1 MQFAGESSVMSVQ
14 NFDFIAFSF
23 ARMQLRG
30 RDVNLDNI
38 TGNMNATSKK
48 WFQNRYNFYLSEF
61 KDQSVKA

>member
-1 MQFAGESSVMSVQ
+1 MQFAGESNVMSVQ

>member
-1 MQFAGESSVMSVQ
+1 MSVQ

>member
-1 MQFAGESSVMSVQ
+1 MQFVSESSVMSVQ

-38 TGNMNATSKK
+38 TGNMNDNSKK
-48 WFQNRYNFYLSEF
+48 WFQNRFHFYLSEF
-61 KDQSVKA
+61 KNESVKA

>member
-48 WFQNRYNFYLSEF
+48 WFQNRYNFYLCEF